1 MLLNSVGVSTTGT
14 TSNQLSFKA
23 ADKSKFLSMING
35 IMNGKSQQETSETTQ
50 KEDASLQGLADLLTG
65 ETIASDKLAESLTAI
80 QQLLAANGEEG
91 KDDSDSLETAFSLVV
106 NQLMELMNKMDFSNV
121 SDEMFSKTNL
131 PELLNQLKAIEQ
143 VAGQNPD
150 FKSSKQLTDVMQ
162 SLSKLL
168 TTIMQAVDGQSQ
180 STSASLQAAAM
191 LQKEAATDMAG
202 AQGEKASVIEE
213 DGQTGSL
220 KTLIDSI
227 AQKVEALSKKQDNPD
242 TLPKRLLNPLL
253 VGSLQKTESKAIT
266 SSQDT
271 NTETKEKDTTSKSEW
286 KMPSYLG
293 QLQTNS
299 SFGKPEALT
308 LMQSS
313 GKSVSGSELEDQLEN
328 ILKSSSF
335 TKIGNTQKMI
345 LRLAPENLGSLR
357 IEILQTDGNLVAKI
371 MTTTAQAKDALDAH
385 LNSLK
390 QGLSSQNINV
400 DKIEI
405 NFVPTSQ
412 EKETKDQQQQEN
424 HQQHRPAE
432 KEENRNEQEQD
443 DKSFL
448 EELLQAE
455 Q

>member
-1 MLLNSVGVSTTGT
+1 MLLNSVGVSTAGT

-23 ADKSKFLSMING
+23 ADKTKFLSMING
-35 IMNGKSQQETSETTQ
+35 IMNGDSQQETSATTQ
-50 KEDASLQGLADLLTG
+50 KEDSSLQGLADLLTG
-65 ETIASDKLAESLTAI
+65 ETIDSDKLAESLTAI
-80 QQLLAANGEEG
+80 QQLLADNGEEG
-91 KDDSDSLETAFSLVV
+91 KDDSDSLEAAFNLIV
-106 NQLMELMNKMDFSNV
+106 NQLMELMNGMNFTNV
-121 SDEMFSKTNL
+121 SDDMFSKTNL
-131 PELLNQLKAIEQ
+131 PEVLNQLKAIEQ

-150 FKSSKQLTDVMQ
+150 FKFGKQLTDVMQ
-162 SLSKLL
+162 SLSKLF
-168 TTIMQAVDGQSQ
+168 TTIMQAIDGQSP
-180 STSASLQAAAM
+180 STTASLEAAAI
-191 LQKEAATDMAG
+191 LQKEAATDRTG
-202 AQGEKASVIEE
+202 AQDAKASVMDE

-220 KTLIDSI
+220 KTLIESI
-227 AQKVEALSKKQDNPD
+227 AQKVETLSKKQDNTD

-253 VGSLQKTESKAIT
+253 VGSLQKAESNVVSVSETK
-266 SSQDT
+266 
-271 NTETKEKDTTSKSEW
+271 TETKETDTASKSEW
-286 KMPSYLG
+286 KMPSYVG
-293 QLQTNS
+293 QLQASS

-308 LMQSS
+308 LMQST
-313 GKSVSGSELEDQLEN
+313 GNSVSGSELEEQLEN

-390 QGLSSQNINV
+390 HGLSSQNINV

-412 EKETKDQQQQEN
+412 EKGTKDQQQQEN

-448 EELLQAE
+448 EELLQVE

>member
-1 MLLNSVGVSTTGT
+1 MLLNSVGVSTAGT

-23 ADKSKFLSMING
+23 ADKTKFISMING
-35 IMNGKSQQETSETTQ
+35 IMNGDSQQETSATTQ
-50 KEDASLQGLADLLTG
+50 KEDSSLQGLADLLTG
-65 ETIASDKLAESLTAI
+65 ETIDSDKLAESLTAI

-91 KDDSDSLETAFSLVV
+91 KDDSDSLEAAFNLVV
-106 NQLMELMNKMDFSNV
+106 NQLMELMNGMNFTNV
-121 SDEMFSKTNL
+121 SDDMFSKTNL
-131 PELLNQLKAIEQ
+131 PEVLNQLKAIEQ

-150 FKSSKQLTDVMQ
+150 FKFGKQLTDVMQ
-162 SLSKLL
+162 SLSKLF
-168 TTIMQAVDGQSQ
+168 TTIMQAIDGQSP
-180 STSASLQAAAM
+180 STTASLEAAAI
-191 LQKEAATDMAG
+191 LQKEAATDRTG
-202 AQGEKASVIEE
+202 AQDAKASVMDE

-220 KTLIDSI
+220 KTLIESI
-227 AQKVEALSKKQDNPD
+227 AQKVETLSKKQDNTD

-253 VGSLQKTESKAIT
+253 VGSLQKAESNAVSVSETK
-266 SSQDT
+266 
-271 NTETKEKDTTSKSEW
+271 TETKETDTTSKSEW
-286 KMPSYLG
+286 KMPSYVG
-293 QLQTNS
+293 QLQASS

-308 LMQSS
+308 LMQST
-313 GKSVSGSELEDQLEN
+313 GNSVSGSELEEQLEN

-371 MTTTAQAKDALDAH
+371 MTTTAQAKDTLDAH

-390 QGLSSQNINV
+390 HGLSSQNINV

-412 EKETKDQQQQEN
+412 EKGTKDQQQQEN

-448 EELLQAE
+448 EELLQVE

>member
-14 TSNQLSFKA
+14 ASNQLSFKA
-23 ADKSKFLSMING
+23 ADKNKFLSMING
-35 IMNGKSQQETSETTQ
+35 IMNGTSQQETSATTQ
-50 KEDASLQGLADLLTG
+50 KEDSSLQGLADLLTG
-65 ETIASDKLAESLTAI
+65 ETIDSDKLAESLTAI
-80 QQLLAANGEEG
+80 QQLLADNGEDG
-91 KDDSDSLETAFSLVV
+91 KDNSDSLEAAFNLIV
-106 NQLMELMNKMDFSNV
+106 NQLMELMNGMNFTNV
-121 SDEMFSKTNL
+121 SDDMFSKTNL
-131 PELLNQLKAIEQ
+131 PEVLNQLKAIEQ

-150 FKSSKQLTDVMQ
+150 FKFSKQLTDVMQ
-162 SLSKLL
+162 SLSKLF
-168 TTIMQAVDGQSQ
+168 TTIMQAVDGQSP
-180 STSASLQAAAM
+180 STTASLEAAAT
-191 LQKEAATDMAG
+191 LQKEAATDRTG
-202 AQGEKASVIEE
+202 AQDAKASEMDE
-213 DGQTGSL
+213 DGQTGRL
-220 KTLIDSI
+220 KALIESI
-227 AQKVEALSKKQDNPD
+227 AQKVETLSKKQDNTD

-253 VGSLQKTESKAIT
+253 VGSLQKAESKAVSVSET
-266 SSQDT
+266 K
-271 NTETKEKDTTSKSEW
+271 TETKETDTTSKSEW

-293 QLQTNS
+293 QLQASS

-308 LMQSS
+308 LIQST
-313 GKSVSGSELEDQLEN
+313 GNSVSGSELEEQLEN

-390 QGLSSQNINV
+390 HGLSSQNINV

-412 EKETKDQQQQEN
+412 EKGTKDQQQQEN

>member
-1 MLLNSVGVSTTGT
+1 MLLNSVGVSTAGT

-23 ADKSKFLSMING
+23 ADKTKFLSMING
-35 IMNGKSQQETSETTQ
+35 IMNGDSQQETSATTQ
-50 KEDASLQGLADLLTG
+50 KEDSSLQGLADLLTG
-65 ETIASDKLAESLTAI
+65 ETIDSDKLAESLTAI
-80 QQLLAANGEEG
+80 QQLLVANGEEG
-91 KDDSDSLETAFSLVV
+91 KDDSDSLEAAFNLIV
-106 NQLMELMNKMDFSNV
+106 NQLMELMNGMNFTNV
-121 SDEMFSKTNL
+121 SDDMFSKTNL
-131 PELLNQLKAIEQ
+131 PEVLNQLKAIEQ

-150 FKSSKQLTDVMQ
+150 FKFSKQLTDVMQ
-162 SLSKLL
+162 SLSKLF
-168 TTIMQAVDGQSQ
+168 TTIMQAIDGQSP
-180 STSASLQAAAM
+180 STTASLEAAAI
-191 LQKEAATDMAG
+191 LQKEAATDRTG
-202 AQGEKASVIEE
+202 AQDAKASVMDE

-220 KTLIDSI
+220 KTLIESI
-227 AQKVEALSKKQDNPD
+227 AQKVETLSKKQDNTD

-253 VGSLQKTESKAIT
+253 VGSLQKAESNAVSVSETK
-266 SSQDT
+266 
-271 NTETKEKDTTSKSEW
+271 TETKETDTASKSEW
-286 KMPSYLG
+286 KMPSYVG
-293 QLQTNS
+293 QLQASS

-308 LMQSS
+308 LMQST
-313 GKSVSGSELEDQLEN
+313 GNSVSGSELEEQLEN

-390 QGLSSQNINV
+390 HGLSSQNINV

-412 EKETKDQQQQEN
+412 EKGTKDQQQQEN

-448 EELLQAE
+448 EELLQVE

>member
-1 MLLNSVGVSTTGT
+1 MLLNSVGVSTAGT

-23 ADKSKFLSMING
+23 ADKTKFLSMING
-35 IMNGKSQQETSETTQ
+35 IMNGDSQQETSATTQ
-50 KEDASLQGLADLLTG
+50 KEDSSLQGLADLLTG
-65 ETIASDKLAESLTAI
+65 ETIDSDKLAESLTAI
-80 QQLLAANGEEG
+80 QQLLVANGEEG
-91 KDDSDSLETAFSLVV
+91 KDDSDSLEAAFNLIV
-106 NQLMELMNKMDFSNV
+106 NQLMELMNGMNFTNV
-121 SDEMFSKTNL
+121 SDDMFSKTNL
-131 PELLNQLKAIEQ
+131 PEVLNQLKAIEQ

-150 FKSSKQLTDVMQ
+150 FKFSKQLTDVMQ
-162 SLSKLL
+162 SLSKLF
-168 TTIMQAVDGQSQ
+168 TTIMQAIDGQSP
-180 STSASLQAAAM
+180 STTASLEAAAI
-191 LQKEAATDMAG
+191 LQKEAATDRTG
-202 AQGEKASVIEE
+202 AQDAKASVMDE

-220 KTLIDSI
+220 KTLIESI
-227 AQKVEALSKKQDNPD
+227 AQKVETLSKKQDNTD

-253 VGSLQKTESKAIT
+253 VGSLQKAESNAVSVSETK
-266 SSQDT
+266 
-271 NTETKEKDTTSKSEW
+271 TETKETDTTSKSEW
-286 KMPSYLG
+286 KMPSYVG
-293 QLQTNS
+293 QLQASS

-308 LMQSS
+308 LMQST
-313 GKSVSGSELEDQLEN
+313 GNSVSGSELEEQLEN

-390 QGLSSQNINV
+390 HGLSSQNINV

-412 EKETKDQQQQEN
+412 EKGTKDQQQQEN

-448 EELLQAE
+448 EELLQVE

>member
-1 MLLNSVGVSTTGT
+1 MLLNSVGVSTAGT

-23 ADKSKFLSMING
+23 ADKTKFLSMING
-35 IMNGKSQQETSETTQ
+35 IMNGDSQQETSATTQ
-50 KEDASLQGLADLLTG
+50 KEDSSLQGLADLLTG
-65 ETIASDKLAESLTAI
+65 ETIDSDKLAESLTAI
-80 QQLLAANGEEG
+80 QQLLADNGEEG
-91 KDDSDSLETAFSLVV
+91 KDDSDSLEAAFNLIV
-106 NQLMELMNKMDFSNV
+106 NQLMELMNGMNFTNV
-121 SDEMFSKTNL
+121 SDDMFSKTNL
-131 PELLNQLKAIEQ
+131 PEVLNQLKAIEQ

-150 FKSSKQLTDVMQ
+150 FKFSKQLTDVMQ
-162 SLSKLL
+162 SLSKLF
-168 TTIMQAVDGQSQ
+168 TTIMQAIDGQSP
-180 STSASLQAAAM
+180 STSASLEAAAI
-191 LQKEAATDMAG
+191 LQKEAATDRTG
-202 AQGEKASVIEE
+202 AQDAKASVMDE

-220 KTLIDSI
+220 KTLIESI
-227 AQKVEALSKKQDNPD
+227 AQKVETLSKKQDNTD

-253 VGSLQKTESKAIT
+253 VGSLQKAESNAVSVSETK
-266 SSQDT
+266 
-271 NTETKEKDTTSKSEW
+271 TETKETDTASKSEW
-286 KMPSYLG
+286 KMPSYVG
-293 QLQTNS
+293 QLQTSS

-308 LMQSS
+308 LMQST
-313 GKSVSGSELEDQLEN
+313 GNSVSGSELEEQLEN

-390 QGLSSQNINV
+390 HGLSSQNINV

-412 EKETKDQQQQEN
+412 EKGTKDQQQQEN

-448 EELLQAE
+448 EELLQVE

>member
-1 MLLNSVGVSTTGT
+1 MLLNSVGVSTAGT

-23 ADKSKFLSMING
+23 ADKTKFLSMING
-35 IMNGKSQQETSETTQ
+35 IMNGDSQQETSATTQ
-50 KEDASLQGLADLLTG
+50 KEDSSLQGLADLLTG
-65 ETIASDKLAESLTAI
+65 ETIDSDKLAESLTAI
-80 QQLLAANGEEG
+80 QQLLADNGEEG
-91 KDDSDSLETAFSLVV
+91 KDDSDSLEAAFNLIV
-106 NQLMELMNKMDFSNV
+106 NQLMELMNGMNFTNV
-121 SDEMFSKTNL
+121 SDDMFSKTNL
-131 PELLNQLKAIEQ
+131 PEVLNQLKAIEQ

-150 FKSSKQLTDVMQ
+150 FKFSKQLTEVMQ
-162 SLSKLL
+162 SLSKLF
-168 TTIMQAVDGQSQ
+168 TTIMQAIDGQSP
-180 STSASLQAAAM
+180 STTASLEAAAI
-191 LQKEAATDMAG
+191 LQKEAATDRTG
-202 AQGEKASVIEE
+202 AQDAKASVMDE

-220 KTLIDSI
+220 KTLIESI
-227 AQKVEALSKKQDNPD
+227 AQKVETLSKKQDNTD

-253 VGSLQKTESKAIT
+253 VGSLQKAESNAVSVSETK
-266 SSQDT
+266 
-271 NTETKEKDTTSKSEW
+271 TETKETDITSKSEW
-286 KMPSYLG
+286 KMPSYVG
-293 QLQTNS
+293 QLQASS

-308 LMQSS
+308 LMQST
-313 GKSVSGSELEDQLEN
+313 GNSVSGSELEEQLEN

-390 QGLSSQNINV
+390 HGLSSQNINV

-412 EKETKDQQQQEN
+412 EKGTKDQQQQEN

-448 EELLQAE
+448 EELLQVE

>member
-1 MLLNSVGVSTTGT
+1 MLLNSVGVSTAGT

-23 ADKSKFLSMING
+23 ADKTKFLSMING
-35 IMNGKSQQETSETTQ
+35 IMNGDSQQETSATTQ
-50 KEDASLQGLADLLTG
+50 KEDSSLQGLADLLTG
-65 ETIASDKLAESLTAI
+65 ETIDSDKLAESLTAI
-80 QQLLAANGEEG
+80 QQLLADNGEEG
-91 KDDSDSLETAFSLVV
+91 KDDSDSLEAAFNLIV
-106 NQLMELMNKMDFSNV
+106 NQLMELMNGMNFTNV
-121 SDEMFSKTNL
+121 SDDMFSKTNL
-131 PELLNQLKAIEQ
+131 PEVLNQLKAIEQ

-150 FKSSKQLTDVMQ
+150 FKFSKQLTDVMQ
-162 SLSKLL
+162 SLSKLF
-168 TTIMQAVDGQSQ
+168 TTIMQAIDGQSP
-180 STSASLQAAAM
+180 STTASLEAAAI
-191 LQKEAATDMAG
+191 LQKEAATDRTG
-202 AQGEKASVIEE
+202 AQDAKASVMDE

-220 KTLIDSI
+220 KTLIESI
-227 AQKVEALSKKQDNPD
+227 AQKVETLSKKQDNTD

-253 VGSLQKTESKAIT
+253 VGSLQKAESNAVSMSETK
-266 SSQDT
+266 
-271 NTETKEKDTTSKSEW
+271 TETKETDTASKSEW
-286 KMPSYLG
+286 KMPSYVG
-293 QLQTNS
+293 QLQTSS

-308 LMQSS
+308 LMQST
-313 GKSVSGSELEDQLEN
+313 GNSVSGSELEEQLEN

-390 QGLSSQNINV
+390 HGLSSQNINV

-412 EKETKDQQQQEN
+412 EKGTKDQQQQEN

-448 EELLQAE
+448 EELLQVE

>member
-1 MLLNSVGVSTTGT
+1 MLLNSVGVSTSGT

-23 ADKSKFLSMING
+23 ADKTKFLSMING
-35 IMNGKSQQETSETTQ
+35 IMNGDSQQETSATTQ
-50 KEDASLQGLADLLTG
+50 KEDSSLQGLADLLTG
-65 ETIASDKLAESLTAI
+65 ETIDSDKLAESLTAI

-91 KDDSDSLETAFSLVV
+91 KDDSDSLEAAFNLIV
-106 NQLMELMNKMDFSNV
+106 NQLMELMNGMNFTNV
-121 SDEMFSKTNL
+121 SDDMFSKTNL
-131 PELLNQLKAIEQ
+131 PEVLNQLKAIEQ

-150 FKSSKQLTDVMQ
+150 FKFSKQLTDVMQ
-162 SLSKLL
+162 SLSKLF
-168 TTIMQAVDGQSQ
+168 TTIMQAIDGQSP
-180 STSASLQAAAM
+180 STTASLEAAAI
-191 LQKEAATDMAG
+191 LQKEAATDRTG
-202 AQGEKASVIEE
+202 AQGAKASVMDE

-220 KTLIDSI
+220 KTLIESI
-227 AQKVEALSKKQDNPD
+227 AQKVETLSKKQDNTD

-253 VGSLQKTESKAIT
+253 VGSLQKAESKAVSVSET
-266 SSQDT
+266 K
-271 NTETKEKDTTSKSEW
+271 TETKEADTTSKSEW
-286 KMPSYLG
+286 KMPSYVG
-293 QLQTNS
+293 QLQTSS

-308 LMQSS
+308 LMQST
-313 GKSVSGSELEDQLEN
+313 GNSVSGSELEEQLEN

-390 QGLSSQNINV
+390 HGLSSQNINV

-412 EKETKDQQQQEN
+412 EKGTKDQQQQEN

-448 EELLQAE
+448 EELLQVE

>member
-1 MLLNSVGVSTTGT
+1 MLLNSVGVSTAGT

-23 ADKSKFLSMING
+23 ADKTKFLSMING
-35 IMNGKSQQETSETTQ
+35 IMNGDSQQETSATTQ
-50 KEDASLQGLADLLTG
+50 KEDSSLQGLADLLTG
-65 ETIASDKLAESLTAI
+65 ETIDSDKLAESLTAI
-80 QQLLAANGEEG
+80 QQLLVANGEEG
-91 KDDSDSLETAFSLVV
+91 KDDSDSLEAAFNLIV
-106 NQLMELMNKMDFSNV
+106 NQLMELMNGMNFTNV
-121 SDEMFSKTNL
+121 SDDMFSKTNL
-131 PELLNQLKAIEQ
+131 PEVLNQLKAIEQ

-150 FKSSKQLTDVMQ
+150 FKFGKQLTDIMQ
-162 SLSKLL
+162 SLSKLF
-168 TTIMQAVDGQSQ
+168 TTIMQAIDGQSP
-180 STSASLQAAAM
+180 STTASLEAAAI
-191 LQKEAATDMAG
+191 LQKEAATDRTG
-202 AQGEKASVIEE
+202 AQGAKASVMDE
-213 DGQTGSL
+213 DGQTVSL
-220 KTLIDSI
+220 KTLIESI
-227 AQKVEALSKKQDNPD
+227 AQKVETLSKKQDNTD

-253 VGSLQKTESKAIT
+253 VGSLQKAESKAVSVSET
-266 SSQDT
+266 K
-271 NTETKEKDTTSKSEW
+271 TETKETDTASKSEW
-286 KMPSYLG
+286 KMPSYVG
-293 QLQTNS
+293 QLQTSS

-313 GKSVSGSELEDQLEN
+313 GNSVSGSELEEQLEN

-390 QGLSSQNINV
+390 HGLSSQNINV

-412 EKETKDQQQQEN
+412 EKGTKDQQQQEN

-448 EELLQAE
+448 EELLQVE

>member
-1 MLLNSVGVSTTGT
+1 MLLNSVGVSTAGT

-23 ADKSKFLSMING
+23 ADKTKFLSMING
-35 IMNGKSQQETSETTQ
+35 IMNGDSQQETSATTQ
-50 KEDASLQGLADLLTG
+50 KEDSSLQGLADLLTG
-65 ETIASDKLAESLTAI
+65 ETIDSDKLAESLTAI
-80 QQLLAANGEEG
+80 QQLLADNGEEG
-91 KDDSDSLETAFSLVV
+91 KDDSDSLEAAFNLIV
-106 NQLMELMNKMDFSNV
+106 NQLMELMNGMNFTNV
-121 SDEMFSKTNL
+121 SDDMFSKTNL
-131 PELLNQLKAIEQ
+131 PEVLNQLKAIEQ

-150 FKSSKQLTDVMQ
+150 FKFSKQLTEVMQ
-162 SLSKLL
+162 SLSKLF
-168 TTIMQAVDGQSQ
+168 TTIMQAIDGQSP
-180 STSASLQAAAM
+180 STTASLEAAAI
-191 LQKEAATDMAG
+191 LQKEAATDRTG
-202 AQGEKASVIEE
+202 AQDAKASVMDE

-220 KTLIDSI
+220 KTLIESI
-227 AQKVEALSKKQDNPD
+227 AQKVETLSKKQDNTE

-253 VGSLQKTESKAIT
+253 VGSLQKAESNAVSVSETK
-266 SSQDT
+266 
-271 NTETKEKDTTSKSEW
+271 TETKETDTTSKSEW
-286 KMPSYLG
+286 KMPSYVG
-293 QLQTNS
+293 QLQASS

-308 LMQSS
+308 LMQST
-313 GKSVSGSELEDQLEN
+313 GNSVSGSELEEQLEN

-390 QGLSSQNINV
+390 HGLSSQNINV

-412 EKETKDQQQQEN
+412 EKGTKDQQQQEN

-448 EELLQAE
+448 EELLQVE

>member
-1 MLLNSVGVSTTGT
+1 MLLNSVGVSTAGT

-23 ADKSKFLSMING
+23 ADKTKFLSMING
-35 IMNGKSQQETSETTQ
+35 IMNGDSQQETSATTQ
-50 KEDASLQGLADLLTG
+50 KEDSSLQGLADLLTG
-65 ETIASDKLAESLTAI
+65 ETIDSDKLAESLTAI
-80 QQLLAANGEEG
+80 QQLLADNGEEG
-91 KDDSDSLETAFSLVV
+91 KDDSDSLEAAFNLIV
-106 NQLMELMNKMDFSNV
+106 NQLMELMNGMNFTNV
-121 SDEMFSKTNL
+121 SDDMFSKTNL
-131 PELLNQLKAIEQ
+131 PEVLNQLKAIEQ

-150 FKSSKQLTDVMQ
+150 FKFSKQLTEVMQ
-162 SLSKLL
+162 SLSKLF
-168 TTIMQAVDGQSQ
+168 TTIMQAIDGQSP
-180 STSASLQAAAM
+180 STTASLEAAAI
-191 LQKEAATDMAG
+191 LQKEAATDRTG
-202 AQGEKASVIEE
+202 AQDAKASVMDE

-220 KTLIDSI
+220 KTLIESI
-227 AQKVEALSKKQDNPD
+227 AQKVETLSKKQDNTD

-253 VGSLQKTESKAIT
+253 VGSLQKAESNAVSVSETK
-266 SSQDT
+266 
-271 NTETKEKDTTSKSEW
+271 TETKETDTTSKSEW
-286 KMPSYLG
+286 KMPSYVG
-293 QLQTNS
+293 QLQASS

-308 LMQSS
+308 LMQST
-313 GKSVSGSELEDQLEN
+313 GNSVSGSELEEQLEN

-390 QGLSSQNINV
+390 HGLSSQNINV

-412 EKETKDQQQQEN
+412 EKGTKDQQQQEN

-448 EELLQAE
+448 EELLQVE

>member
-1 MLLNSVGVSTTGT
+1 MLLNSVGVSTAGT

-23 ADKSKFLSMING
+23 ADKTKFLSMING
-35 IMNGKSQQETSETTQ
+35 IMNGDSQQETSATTQ
-50 KEDASLQGLADLLTG
+50 KEDSSLQGLADLLTG
-65 ETIASDKLAESLTAI
+65 ETIDSDKLAESLTAI
-80 QQLLAANGEEG
+80 QQLLADNGEEG
-91 KDDSDSLETAFSLVV
+91 KDDSDSLEAAFNLIV
-106 NQLMELMNKMDFSNV
+106 NQLMELMNGMNFTNV
-121 SDEMFSKTNL
+121 SDDMFSKTNL
-131 PELLNQLKAIEQ
+131 PEVLNQLKAIEQ

-150 FKSSKQLTDVMQ
+150 FKFSKQLTDVMQ
-162 SLSKLL
+162 SLSKLF
-168 TTIMQAVDGQSQ
+168 TTIMQAIDGQSP
-180 STSASLQAAAM
+180 STTASLEAAAI
-191 LQKEAATDMAG
+191 LQKEAATDRTG
-202 AQGEKASVIEE
+202 AQDAKASVMDE

-220 KTLIDSI
+220 KTLIESI
-227 AQKVEALSKKQDNPD
+227 AQKVETLSKKQDNTD

-253 VGSLQKTESKAIT
+253 VGSLQKAESNAVSVSETK
-266 SSQDT
+266 
-271 NTETKEKDTTSKSEW
+271 TETKETDTASKSEW
-286 KMPSYLG
+286 KMPSYVG
-293 QLQTNS
+293 QLQTSS

-308 LMQSS
+308 LMQST
-313 GKSVSGSELEDQLEN
+313 GNSVSGSELEEQLEN

-390 QGLSSQNINV
+390 HGLSSQNINV

-412 EKETKDQQQQEN
+412 EKGTKDQQQQEN

-448 EELLQAE
+448 EELLQVE

>member
-1 MLLNSVGVSTTGT
+1 MLLNSVGVSTAGT

-23 ADKSKFLSMING
+23 ADKTKFLSMING
-35 IMNGKSQQETSETTQ
+35 IMNGDSQQETSATTQ
-50 KEDASLQGLADLLTG
+50 KEDSSLQGLADLLTG
-65 ETIASDKLAESLTAI
+65 ETIDSDKLAESLTAI
-80 QQLLAANGEEG
+80 QQLLADNGEEG
-91 KDDSDSLETAFSLVV
+91 KDDSDSLEAAFNLIV
-106 NQLMELMNKMDFSNV
+106 NQLMELMNGMNFTNV
-121 SDEMFSKTNL
+121 SDDMFSKTNL
-131 PELLNQLKAIEQ
+131 PEVLNQLKAIEQ

-150 FKSSKQLTDVMQ
+150 SKFSKQLTDVMQ
-162 SLSKLL
+162 SLSKLF
-168 TTIMQAVDGQSQ
+168 TTIMQAIDGQSP
-180 STSASLQAAAM
+180 STTASLEAAAI
-191 LQKEAATDMAG
+191 LQKEAATDRTG
-202 AQGEKASVIEE
+202 AQDAKASVMDE

-220 KTLIDSI
+220 KTLIESI
-227 AQKVEALSKKQDNPD
+227 AQKVETLSKKQDNTD

-253 VGSLQKTESKAIT
+253 VGSLQKAESNAVSVSETK
-266 SSQDT
+266 
-271 NTETKEKDTTSKSEW
+271 TETKETDTASKSEW
-286 KMPSYLG
+286 KMPSYVG
-293 QLQTNS
+293 QLQASS

-308 LMQSS
+308 LMQST
-313 GKSVSGSELEDQLEN
+313 GNSVSGSELEEQLEN

-390 QGLSSQNINV
+390 HGLSSQNINV

-412 EKETKDQQQQEN
+412 EKGTKDQQQQEN

-448 EELLQAE
+448 EELLQVE